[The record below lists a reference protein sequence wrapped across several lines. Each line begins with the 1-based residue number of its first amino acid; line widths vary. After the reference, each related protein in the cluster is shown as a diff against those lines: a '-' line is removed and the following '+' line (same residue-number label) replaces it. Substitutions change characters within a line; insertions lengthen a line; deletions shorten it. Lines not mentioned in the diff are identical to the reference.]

1 MGHTVGSEDGQPYS
15 DEYPYNCV
23 ILTYPAPFV
32 GTRVNKCNLSSG
44 KIILFHHVFP
54 ITQEELEYKNEN
66 CTAAL
71 LERIFPKGCDEMDII
86 ISRLKR
92 EGIS

>member
-23 ILTYPAPFV
+23 ILTYPAPFI

-54 ITQEELEYKNEN
+54 ITQEEFEFKEEN
-66 CTAAL
+66 GTTVY
-71 LERIFPKGCDEMDII
+71 EMMCMARPSFSPYVSFIA
-86 ISRLKR
+86 
-92 EGIS
+92 